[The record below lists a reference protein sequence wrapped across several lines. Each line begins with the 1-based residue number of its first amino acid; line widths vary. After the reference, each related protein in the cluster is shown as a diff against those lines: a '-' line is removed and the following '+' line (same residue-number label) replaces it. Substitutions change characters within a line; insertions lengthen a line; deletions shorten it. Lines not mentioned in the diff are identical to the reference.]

1 MCTAPAGVIRNESR
15 KGIAP
20 WVRRSRYSAQLK
32 CQLFGSAA
40 RIFLPAFPWSSV
52 GRVARWAAG
61 MPFSLSHC
69 PRALGFGVGVMWRLQ
84 NCLPCLRGG
93 SREDT
98 GGSVSGAFLGSVR
111 DVYLVTA
118 IRICLLGLLIPALT
132 GAKVRI
138 TPWVRIL
145 CDACSR
151 RHIWRLIS
159 RGVQRRLFGW
169 SQ

>member
-1 MCTAPAGVIRNESR
+1 MYGTSRSHPKRIAEGDCTVGSALSLLRAAEMPALR
-15 KGIAP
+15 
-20 WVRRSRYSAQLK
+20 
-32 CQLFGSAA
+32 SAA

-98 GGSVSGAFLGSVR
+98 GGSVFGAFLGSVR
-111 DVYLVTA
+111 DVHLVTA

-151 RHIWRLIS
+151 QHRWRLIS

-169 SQ
+169 CQ